1 MSVSQLT
8 HVQDA
13 DFDQVVLSDPSPVLV
28 EFYSPWCEHCR
39 RMAPIVG
46 GLAQEYAR
54 RLRFVQA
61 DAETNTAAL
70 MRYGVEGV
78 PTMIVL
84 AGGKEIGRMV
94 GEMPRKDLEA
104 EVIRVLAR
112 APQSSPP

>member
-1 MSVSQLT
+1 MSVPQLP
-8 HVQDA
+8 HVQDG

-39 RMAPIVG
+39 RMAPILG

-61 DAETNTAAL
+61 DAETNATAL

-78 PTMIVL
+78 PTTS
-84 AGGKEIGRMV
+84 GDE
-94 GEMPRKDLEA
+94 EC
-104 EVIRVLAR
+104 
-112 APQSSPP
+112 